1 MDMGL
6 KKDLKLIADFIDN
19 PYDAKERPEKQLRR
33 LTIGLMIALPIFI
46 GCCHGFGIL
55 VAGPLSI
62 YWAIMYLRCREG
74 WKAMNW
80 RTLWL
85 YLMTVASIALGV
97 YFLIFNLVF
106 GALQAFF
113 SLLGF
118 KV

>member
-1 MDMGL
+1 M
-6 KKDLKLIADFIDN
+6 K
-19 PYDAKERPEKQLRR
+19 
-33 LTIGLMIALPIFI
+33 
-46 GCCHGFGIL
+46 
-55 VAGPLSI
+55 
-62 YWAIMYLRCREG
+62 
-74 WKAMNW
+74 W

>member
-1 MDMGL
+1 MGIREEE
-6 KKDLKLIADFIDN
+6 KVVADVIDN
-19 PYDAKERPEKQLRR
+19 PSDAKKRQEKQMGRGSRGLRI
-33 LTIGLMIALPIFI
+33 TLPIFI
-46 GCCHGFGIL
+46 GCCYGFGIL

-62 YWAIMYLRCREG
+62 YWALMYLRCRKG
-74 WKAMNW
+74 WKAMKW

-97 YFLIFNLVF
+97 YFLLFNLVF